1 MIGLATLIPE
11 TLLYA
16 LTLLGGLVTLAIASN
31 FLVQSTVSIGSKLGI
46 PQLIVGVFI
55 VGFGTSVPEILVVVD
70 AVVSGYSDVA
80 VGTIVGSNIAN
91 LWFVLVVPALITSI
105 PTDSPNLKFAFS
117 AMVLVTLI
125 WLITTALMPV
135 TSIIGVIFIALL
147 IVYAIA
153 TYEIQKRSAIIEEG
167 GKSTMDSVSLTV
179 GMVILS
185 LILLPIGANFII
197 DGGVGL
203 AKALSVPEEII
214 GLTLVAVGTSLP
226 EIGAGVAA
234 ALQKRPQL
242 IIGNVV
248 GSNIFNILGAG
259 GVAALFLSYTIPP
272 SITTYSHWMLAIA
285 PLTLLPFVVF
295 SKPIGKRGSLV
306 LLLLYV
312 MYVIGL
318 VLGARII

>member
-125 WLITTALMPV
+125 WLITTVFMPV
-135 TSIIGVIFIALL
+135 NAIIGVIFISLL

-153 TYEIQKRSAIIEEG
+153 TYQIQKRSAITEEG

-234 ALQKRPQL
+234 AFQKRPQL

-272 SITTYSHWMLAIA
+272 SIATYSHWILAIT
-285 PLTLLPFVVF
+285 PLTLLPFVVS
-295 SKPIGKRGSLV
+295 SKPIGKRVSLV
-306 LLLLYV
+306 LLLLYGV
-312 MYVIGL
+312 YVIGL
-318 VLGARII
+318 VLEWRII

>member
-1 MIGLATLIPE
+1 MIGLASLIPE

-70 AVVSGYSDVA
+70 AVISGYSDIA

-91 LWFVLVVPALITSI
+91 LWFVLVVPALIISI
-105 PTDSPNLKFAFS
+105 PTDSPNLMFAFS

-125 WLITTALMPV
+125 WLITTAVLPV
-135 TSIIGVIFIALL
+135 NTFIGIFFIALL
-147 IVYAIA
+147 IVYAVA
-153 TYEIQKRSAIIEEG
+153 TYQIQKRSEVVDDEGRSVIE
-167 GKSTMDSVSLTV
+167 STVITV
-179 GMVILS
+179 GMVVLS
-185 LILLPIGANFII
+185 LILLPVGANFII

-203 AKALSVPEEII
+203 AKAMSVSEEII

-234 ALQKRPQL
+234 AIQKRPQL

-259 GVAALFLSYTIPP
+259 GVAALFLPYTIPP
-272 SITTYSHWMLAIA
+272 SIANYSHWILAVA
-285 PLTLLPFVVF
+285 PLTLLPFVVLA
-295 SKPIGKRGSLV
+295 KPIGKRVSMG

-312 MYVIGL
+312 LYLIGL
-318 VLGARII
+318 GTR